1 MHHHDTMKTI
11 PRAYLGNQ
19 ACSYQETVYHIL
31 PELKLRRIFPT
42 VQFVD
47 TNLLEKRIQILLPQ
61 KERSKLPKGSQNIFK
76 RSNID
81 CYMEKPSATLCN
93 GKYNVLNDFRYAEFL
108 AYYTREDKS
117 YLTCE
122 NYSDVLDDNMIES
135 NHE

>member
-1 MHHHDTMKTI
+1 MFISGDSL
-11 PRAYLGNQ
+11 P
-19 ACSYQETVYHIL
+19 CL

-61 KERSKLPKGSQNIFK
+61 KERSKLPKDSQNIFK

-93 GKYNVLNDFRYAEFL
+93 GKYNVLNDFCYAEFL
-108 AYYTREDKS
+108 TYYTREDKS

-122 NYSDVLDDNMIES
+122 NYSDVLDDNLIES
-135 NHE
+135 NRE